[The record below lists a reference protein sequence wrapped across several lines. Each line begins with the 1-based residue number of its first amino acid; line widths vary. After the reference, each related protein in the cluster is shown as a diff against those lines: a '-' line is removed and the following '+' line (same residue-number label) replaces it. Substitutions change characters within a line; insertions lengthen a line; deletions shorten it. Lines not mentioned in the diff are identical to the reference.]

1 MQEMLI
7 MFFEDIIMVYLEK
20 LQRIIN
26 ITLEYRNE
34 IQIKA
39 GLMKK
44 F

>member
-44 F
+44 C